1 LIRCHSSGVIIACRF
16 PDFGRSGPRFP
27 AAALFPNQLGN
38 SGAARYGAATIAQ
51 NYRAIVKPPRQNGI

>member
-1 LIRCHSSGVIIACRF
+1 VIIACRF